1 MEFFEWLGILTG
13 LIFAFHI
20 GLAVYNV
27 FLHPLR
33 NYAGPKLDA
42 ASQLVYV
49 YHMLKGDS
57 CKYIASLHER
67 YGEVV
72 RTGPNEV
79 SYMTVSANKT
89 IFGSKTTEEMAFE
102 KNPAVYIQGSGAA
115 QNILFASTREHPRFK
130 KLMAPAFSEQAIKEQ
145 EPMIQ
150 TYTSLMI
157 DALRYNR
164 SGEAYYPDKDGI
176 VNMGAWVNFIIF
188 DILSSLSFGKP
199 VGCLPAADY
208 HPWAYV
214 IFGAMKHSHFV
225 QCAHRL
231 KPYHHLLQRLI
242 PDEISAPYETHMENA
257 RRYLR
262 DREQEKSVAR
272 ADFASFILKGMT
284 EDELLDNINILATA
298 GSETT
303 ATTISSALYYLVH
316 NPESYQKL
324 VEEIRSSYGSED
336 EITFNSV
343 STLAYL
349 KAVIQETFRI
359 HPSVPVGL
367 HRITPKSGSHIDG
380 KWVPGGTWVS
390 VALLAA
396 YRSPKY
402 WRRPDEFIPERWLGD
417 PEFESDNRQIWA
429 PFSIGPRKCVGI
441 NLAYLNMRLIITRLL
456 WNFDLEARPD
466 NVDPHEM
473 KEYGVWQGLVPLNLK
488 LRDARAAK

>member
-1 MEFFEWLGILTG
+1 
-13 LIFAFHI
+13 
-20 GLAVYNV
+20 
-27 FLHPLR
+27 
-33 NYAGPKLDA
+33 
-42 ASQLVYV
+42 
-49 YHMLKGDS
+49 MLKGDS

-157 DALRYNR
+157 DALRYNQ
-164 SGEAYYPDKDGI
+164 SGKAYYPDKDGI

-262 DREQEKSVAR
+262 DREQEKSVSR

-343 STLAYL
+343 STLAHL

-380 KWVPGGTWVS
+380 KWVPGGVRS
-390 VALLAA
+390 SFLLFAPA
-396 YRSPKY
+396 TG
-402 WRRPDEFIPERWLGD
+402 IWL
-417 PEFESDNRQIWA
+417 S
-429 PFSIGPRKCVGI
+429 
-441 NLAYLNMRLIITRLL
+441 
-456 WNFDLEARPD
+456 
-466 NVDPHEM
+466 
-473 KEYGVWQGLVPLNLK
+473 
-488 LRDARAAK
+488 